1 MKPIANTQTDDQNA
15 KLAFRLIDI
24 ATYRGAFTAKKCIY
38 NSNMIR
44 YNNKYN
50 KARTSYKT
58 RCPVKTVD
66 SRRLEILG
74 GDSNI
79 EQLQEDLWEQQ
90 NNNEQQQ

>member
-1 MKPIANTQTDDQNA
+1 MKPIANTQTDHQNA

-50 KARTSYKT
+50 NNALTRPEQSYKT
-58 RCPVKTVD
+58 RCPQTDRPTDRQTDRQTDIVTYRAAKND
-66 SRRLEILG
+66 NKE
-74 GDSNI
+74 
-79 EQLQEDLWEQQ
+79 
-90 NNNEQQQ
+90 